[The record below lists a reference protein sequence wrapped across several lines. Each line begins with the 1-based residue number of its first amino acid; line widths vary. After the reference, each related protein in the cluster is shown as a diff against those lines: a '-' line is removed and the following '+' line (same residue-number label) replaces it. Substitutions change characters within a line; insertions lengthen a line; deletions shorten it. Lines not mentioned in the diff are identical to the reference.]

1 VPPFPRYQSRRPT
14 WPGLP
19 GRASAAAAAVL
30 LGGGVTAVMLV
41 SAASAASA
49 ASAHAP
55 SAARTAAGASALSVN
70 WYESAPYYSTLDSTA
85 PDLSQVMA
93 ATGQKAF
100 DMAFILAGNGS
111 CDPSWD
117 GTDPVFSDTQVSG
130 VINQVRAAGGDVTVS
145 IGGYNG
151 TKLG

>member
-1 VPPFPRYQSRRPT
+1 MHLTPLGPRRRSVRALLRWQT
-14 WPGLP
+14 I
-19 GRASAAAAAVL
+19 ASAFSAVLLAGGATAAVAAAVQAAP
-30 LGGGVTAVMLV
+30 TA
-41 SAASAASA
+41 S
-49 ASAHAP
+49 
-55 SAARTAAGASALSVN
+55 TALTAN
-70 WYESAPYYSTLDSTA
+70 WYESAPYYSTLDSNA
-85 PDLSQVMA
+85 PNVGQVMS